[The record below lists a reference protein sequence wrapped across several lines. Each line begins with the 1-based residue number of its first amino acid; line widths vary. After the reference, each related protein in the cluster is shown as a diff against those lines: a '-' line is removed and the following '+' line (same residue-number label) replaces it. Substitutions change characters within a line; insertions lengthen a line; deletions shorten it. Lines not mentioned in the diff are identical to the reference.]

1 MDKTLII
8 AEAGVNHN
16 GDINIAK
23 DLIKAAAAAGADYVK
38 FQSFNAKEMILKD
51 TQKANYQAQRDTID
65 DNQYEMLKRLEIS
78 NETLA
83 ELFHY
88 ANQESIKIFSTA
100 FDLQSLT
107 ALESLGQNIFKIPS
121 GEITNIF
128 LMRHIAKLNKKTILS
143 TGMSTIDEIEEAADF
158 LLHNGLS
165 KENLTLLH
173 CTSAYPT
180 PPSDVNLKAMQ
191 TLQKHFN
198 TSVGYSDH
206 TEGVEVAT
214 AAVAMGAN
222 IIEKHFTLDKNLPG
236 PDHKASIEPL
246 EFEQLVRNI
255 RTVEAALGSS
265 NKLITES
272 EAENRTVARKSL
284 VASKEIRPGE
294 YFSYN
299 NLTAKRPGNGK
310 SPMLALKIIGT
321 KATRMYRSDD
331 LI

>member
-1 MDKTLII
+1 MGKTLII

-23 DLIKAAAAAGADYVK
+23 DLIKAAAAAGADYIK

-83 ELFHY
+83 GLFHY
-88 ANQESIKIFSTA
+88 ADQENIKIFSTA

-107 ALESLGQNIFKIPS
+107 ALETLGQNIFKIPS

-180 PPSDVNLKAMQ
+180 PPTDVNLKAMQ

-198 TSVGYSDH
+198 TAVGYSDH

-246 EFEQLVRNI
+246 ELGQLVRNI

-265 NKLITES
+265 NKLITVS
-272 EAENRTVARKSL
+272 EAENRAVARKSL
-284 VASKEIRPGE
+284 VAAKEIRPGE